1 MEIGIATFIIDEG
14 IRPDVLAAAVEE
26 RGFSL
31 LQVAEHSHIPVSRET
46 PYPGGGE
53 LPRVYYRTLD
63 PFVALT
69 AAAGATSNLKLGTG
83 VALLQQRDVIH
94 TAKEVASLDLVSRGR
109 FIFGVGVGWNREE
122 MRNHGTDPRTRGALV
137 DEQLAALK
145 EIWTKDEAEFHGKL
159 IDFDPIFSWP
169 KPVQKPHP
177 PIYIGGAGE
186 KAMRR
191 IAAFGDGWLPHAT
204 TPPEELRRARQWL
217 ADQGRTDVTFS
228 AFGASPDEDA
238 LRALASGGVDEAT
251 LFLPAEPEAATLE
264 RLDHFAKVAE
274 GFRKGR
280 KA

>member
-251 LFLPAEPEAATLE
+251 LFLPTEPEAATLE